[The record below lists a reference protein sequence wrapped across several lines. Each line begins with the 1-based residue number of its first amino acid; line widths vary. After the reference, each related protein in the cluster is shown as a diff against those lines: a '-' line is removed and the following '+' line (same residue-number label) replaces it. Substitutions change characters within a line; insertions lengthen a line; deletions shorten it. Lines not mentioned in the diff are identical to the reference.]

1 MENLDMVL
9 EHLKEY
15 NEDELFYKKYY
26 ELKDDPEKLDRF
38 IQDFGMEKIK
48 ERRLIVPHWHLY
60 PIEQRVPHE
69 NISIPEQY
77 IFDDKM
83 SSRDA
88 FLSKHNR
95 YSPVYLHT
103 HSYFELFYV
112 LAGQCRQTIRDE
124 NMTLQA
130 GDLCF
135 IAPYTLH
142 SLEVFDDSIIINI
155 LIRIST
161 FDDIF
166 FNLLRSKNILSLFFM
181 DSLYTSRQMDYL
193 LFHTQGD
200 EDIYTAILSM
210 MLEQM
215 ADDEYTNRIVY
226 NLLSVFFTKVVRKF
240 GKTASYSMEH
250 KGADTHLQDI
260 ISYIYDHYRSVT
272 LSELA
277 EHFHFT
283 AAYCSRLIKNQTG
296 RNFKD
301 LLKDIRLRKA
311 QNMLLTT
318 NARISD
324 ISSHLGYENN
334 ESFSRL
340 FKQYYGMSPGA
351 YREHAA
357 RCRMQG
363 LSDAERH

>member
-1 MENLDMVL
+1 MENFDMILDYL
-9 EHLKEY
+9 NTY

-26 ELKDDPEKLDRF
+26 ELQDEPEKQDQF
-38 IQDFGMEKIK
+38 IQDFGMQKII
-48 ERRLIVPHWHLY
+48 EHRLIVPHLQIY
-60 PIEQRVPHE
+60 PIEHKMPYE

-77 IFDDKM
+77 MFDDKM

-103 HSYFELFYV
+103 HNYFELFYV
-112 LAGQCRQTIRDE
+112 MTGQCRQTISSE
-124 NMTLQA
+124 YMTLKA

-135 IAPYTLH
+135 IAPYTRH

-166 FNLLRSKNILSLFFM
+166 FNLLRNKNILSLFFM
-181 DSLYTSRQMDYL
+181 DSLYSSRQMDYL
-193 LFHTQGD
+193 IFQTHGD
-200 EDIYTAILSM
+200 EDIYAEILSM

-215 ADDEYTNRIVY
+215 ADDEYTNRIIY
-226 NLLSVFFTKVVRKF
+226 NLLSVFFTKLVRKY
-240 GKTASYSMEH
+240 GKTASYSIKH
-250 KGADTHLQDI
+250 KNTDAHLQDI
-260 ISYIYDHYRSVT
+260 ISYIYDHYQSVT
-272 LSELA
+272 LNELA
-277 EHFHFT
+277 EHFHFST
-283 AAYCSRLIKNQTG
+283 AYCSRLIKSQTG

-318 NARISD
+318 NAKISD
-324 ISSHLGYENN
+324 ISSHLGYENK
-334 ESFSRL
+334 ESFNRL
-340 FKQYYGMSPGA
+340 FKQHYGMSPGA
-351 YREHAA
+351 YRENAA
-357 RCRMQG
+357 ATTLFVRK
-363 LSDAERH
+363 